1 MLEYHF
7 PPIDLLMNNTESSTF
22 VQQAYIQNL
31 ADSIE
36 SMFDSFDIPVKI
48 VDITSNELAIVLKLV
63 IGEGVSVEIF
73 ETLGHDIEMHARAPV
88 EVLVDNKNKCIFL
101 AVRNISRPHVAIKD
115 ILCCSKYKES
125 RSKLT
130 IAAGLNLLGGHFVF
144 DLAELPNLLVA
155 GVTGSGKSVFLHNI
169 ILSILYK
176 ARPDEVKLLL
186 FDMKGVEFP
195 LLDGIPHM
203 LQKTIVDTET
213 GLAVLRWLQNEKDNR
228 LYQLQKTKTETI
240 DEYNQQAK
248 TPFPRIVVIID
259 EFMEYVRK
267 KSKAINY
274 YDEFNALLEEL
285 VKSSG
290 MTGIHLV
297 LATQRPASD
306 VITPTIKNL
315 IPCRASF
322 VVVDKRESEIILRQS
337 GAERLLGQGDMI
349 FTRNPDDQGIH
360 AQIAYVSDIE
370 IDKVAAYLSRE
381 SGVFGTKPIVPDSEI
396 KSIK

>member
-7 PPIDLLMNNTESSTF
+7 PPIDLLMNNTESSRF
-22 VQQAYIQNL
+22 VQQNYARNL
-31 ADSIE
+31 ADDIE
-36 SMFDSFDIPVKI
+36 YMFSSFGISVKI
-48 VDITSNELAIVLKLV
+48 VDVNSNDLAIIFKLV
-63 IGEGVSVEIF
+63 IEKGVSIDSIKA
-73 ETLGHDIEMHARAPV
+73 LGHDIELHAKAPV
-88 EVLVDNKNKCIFL
+88 EILVDSAGQCIYL
-101 AVRNISRPHVAIKD
+101 AVRNILRPHVAIKD
-115 ILCCSKYKES
+115 ILRCRDYRESK
-125 RSKLT
+125 SKLT
-130 IAAGLNLLGGHFVF
+130 IAAGLNLLGGFFVF
-144 DLAELPNLLVA
+144 DLAALPNLLVA

-203 LQKTIVDTET
+203 LQKTIIDTET
-213 GLAVLRWLQNEKDNR
+213 GLAVLRWLQNEKDSR
-228 LYQLQKTKTETI
+228 LYQLQKTKTQTI
-240 DEYNQQAK
+240 EEYNQQTN

-285 VKSSG
+285 VKTSR

-306 VITPTIKNL
+306 VITPTINSL

-322 VVVDKRESEIILRQS
+322 VVVDKRESQIILRQS

-349 FTRNPDDQGIH
+349 FTHNPDDQGIH
-360 AQIAYVSDIE
+360 AQAAYVSEKE
-370 IDKVAAYLSRE
+370 IDRVTTYLNRE
-381 SGVFGTKPIVPDSEI
+381 SGLFGTEPIVPE
-396 KSIK
+396 